1 MSGLLCPLQGSK
13 EADSNLEARD
23 PVRVD
28 EIGLYRGDPD
38 VNMAMVEAGVVPKVD
53 PLVGLNGT
61 AMYCHLT
68 PMKLLDV
75 FVRIFKPYHP
85 HNGDSLS

>member
-13 EADSNLEARD
+13 EADSNLEARA

-61 AMYCHLT
+61 AIYCHLT
-68 PMKLLDV
+68 PATLLDV
-75 FVRIFKPYHP
+75 FVRYFQSYHP
-85 HNGDSLS
+85 HKVDPLS